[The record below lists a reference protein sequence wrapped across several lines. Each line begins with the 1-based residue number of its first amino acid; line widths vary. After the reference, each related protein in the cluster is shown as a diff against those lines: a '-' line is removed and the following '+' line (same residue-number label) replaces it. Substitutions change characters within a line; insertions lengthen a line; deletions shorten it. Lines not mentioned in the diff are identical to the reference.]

1 MPVRRGIRHPNL
13 TAHDYRGGPTAI
25 GNRGL
30 PANILR
36 LAPMQGK
43 TAIFFTGRFDMPVT
57 HRAANSGQSARAPAV
72 ASDRQQIV
80 EKVLC
85 FIETWLHNLKHLT
98 RTGSPPF
105 APGEVSEPAG
115 PGR

>member
-1 MPVRRGIRHPNL
+1 MITGVDQPRLGTGVFQRTFSVSLQCRGRPRFFSPGASTCPSPI
-13 TAHDYRGGPTAI
+13 GP
-25 GNRGL
+25 R
-30 PANILR
+30 
-36 LAPMQGK
+36 
-43 TAIFFTGRFDMPVT
+43 
-57 HRAANSGQSARAPAV
+57 NSGQSARAPAV

-80 EKVLC
+80 EKILC